1 MENDFEQL
9 LDKRHRKETTQEEDE
24 LIMRLVREDP
34 EKAKQMKAHED
45 FIRGLYA
52 YNYKK
57 RLDILLEEKKNIKEV
72 AVSPFTGFFKNPVAI
87 AASFILFI
95 GIGLAIFYFWGEDD
109 YDDPLG
115 PVTDAGDP
123 PKDTNPLTL
132 KDSLETKN
140 NPKERVE
147 AKNNPTVPMQD
158 NGNGMKIIP
167 YYEVDN
173 IEDLNN
179 LDNYRKLQFKNVEF
193 IDLDEKKYDFDGSS
207 LTIYTNRSEFPG
219 YSYSYKLVYV
229 KNLKVYYIKINREE
243 IRLKIGNDRPFN

>member
-24 LIMRLVREDP
+24 LITRLVREDP

-52 YNYKK
+52 YNYKR

-95 GIGLAIFYFWGEDD
+95 GLGLAIFYFWGEDN
-109 YDDPLG
+109 YDDPASTLA
-115 PVTDAGDP
+115 VGDP
-123 PKDTNPLTL
+123 PKEELPDEYL
-132 KDSLETKN
+132 
-140 NPKERVE
+140 NPKLDNGPLNPQIE
-147 AKNNPTVPMQD
+147 APKPVPMQD